1 MDLWWVV
8 ARSGHLEQ
16 LWVEKWC
23 VVPSP
28 MSLWT
33 WNQQQCD
40 IDHTWHWQRLTHPQ
54 STRKQRI
61 KQVKPYKQ
69 QQDNFENPKHT
80 LRKTKVWNFQLPG
93 NRTLKLEGGKGKL
106 RCWHDRTYQ
115 REREIDRERERKN
128 ENIWFSPSRVFEQIN
143 KYLRSSCGCVF
154 LFRHPFCET
163 VRNWLVQLDLVFL

>member
-40 IDHTWHWQRLTHPQ
+40 IDHAWHWQGRTYPQ

-69 QQDNFENPKHT
+69 QQDNIENPKHT
-80 LRKTKVWNFQLPG
+80 LQKTKVWNFQLPG

-115 REREIDRERERKN
+115 RERDRQREREREIEKK
-128 ENIWFSPSRVFEQIN
+128 EGKHLIFTVPS
-143 KYLRSSCGCVF
+143 LW
-154 LFRHPFCET
+154 T
-163 VRNWLVQLDLVFL
+163 D